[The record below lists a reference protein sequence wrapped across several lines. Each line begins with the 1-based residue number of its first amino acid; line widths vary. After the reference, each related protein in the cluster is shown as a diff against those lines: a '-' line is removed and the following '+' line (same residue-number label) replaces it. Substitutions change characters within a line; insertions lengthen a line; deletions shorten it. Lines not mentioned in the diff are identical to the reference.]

1 MNKYRDKSDFEIN
14 KAVAEKL
21 GKQFSINGKIIF
33 IETDVPLGIVSYSV
47 IFDPCNNPAD
57 AMPIVIENNI
67 DLLNGDNVSPDLF
80 GHHSAYTLF
89 NFSRPI
95 ASDSLKESKTIYRLA
110 MEVFLMIKDAENAGK

>member
-14 KAVAEKL
+14 KAVAECKYGIGCT
-21 GKQFSINGKIIF
+21 GKTQGGDVIVF
-33 IETDVPLGIVSYSV
+33 TDSFTA

-110 MEVFLMIKDAENAGK
+110 MEVFLMMKGAENAGKQS

>member
-1 MNKYRDKSDFEIN
+1 MNKYSAVSNIELN
-14 KAVAEKL
+14 HAVAVAC
-21 GKQFSINGKIIF
+21 GYKIISC
-33 IETDVPLGIVSYSV
+33 EESV
-47 IFDPCNNPAD
+47 LAYVDSGYKPFDPCNNPAD

-89 NFSRPI
+89 NFIQPI

-110 MEVFLMIKDAENAGK
+110 MEVFLMMKDAENVTCN